1 MKSTKIHGIF
11 AQFYS
16 GQVDRSSE
24 APKGKILKI
33 RRYYRNDLTSGLND
47 PTIYN
52 KKDSVEKKYHILDTK
67 DRCYRTS

>member
-1 MKSTKIHGIF
+1 MRIF

-24 APKGKILKI
+24 APNGKILKI

-52 KKDSVEKKYHILDTK
+52 KRLRRKKIPHIG
-67 DRCYRTS
+67 Y

>member
-1 MKSTKIHGIF
+1 MRIF

-24 APKGKILKI
+24 APNGKILKI
-33 RRYYRNDLTSGLND
+33 KRSYRNDLTSGLND

-52 KKDSVEKKYHILDTK
+52 KRLRGKKIPHIG
-67 DRCYRTS
+67 Y